1 MSLVPGSDEVL
12 FVPLGGTGEIGMNLN
27 VYGHDGKWL
36 IVDCGVTFG
45 DPSIPGVDVMM
56 ADPTFITDRRK
67 DLVGIFITHAHEDH
81 VGAVAHLWPRLK
93 CPVYVT
99 SFTAKILKRK
109 LEESGIA
116 GKVPVQEIPSSGQVQ
131 LGPFDLSLVSVTHSI
146 PEPNSLILRTKA
158 GTIFHTGDWKLD
170 PKPMV
175 GEATDEAALIA
186 LGEEGVLAMVCDST
200 NAVVE
205 GAFGI
210 GIRCP

>member
-109 LEESGIA
+109 LEEAGIA
-116 GKVPVQEIPSSGQVQ
+116 GKVPVHEIPSSGQVQ
-131 LGPFDLSLVSVTHSI
+131 LGPFDLGLVSVTHSI

-175 GEATDEAALIA
+175 GEATDELSLIH
-186 LGEEGVLAMVCDST
+186 
-200 NAVVE
+200 
-205 GAFGI
+205 I
-210 GIRCP
+210 

>member
-109 LEESGIA
+109 LEEAGIA
-116 GKVPVQEIPSSGQVQ
+116 GKVPVHEIPSSGQVQ

-158 GTIFHTGDWKLD
+158 GTIFPGVNFVSILMAIISSCTNQSLTGSLHQILVDH
-170 PKPMV
+170 
-175 GEATDEAALIA
+175 
-186 LGEEGVLAMVCDST
+186 ST
-200 NAVVE
+200 K
-205 GAFGI
+205 
-210 GIRCP
+210 